1 MNDKNKYA
9 NPSLTDL
16 VKSWNRFIERFRDLA
31 SKRLIPLHRKRS
43 CDSLNKR
50 LIPLH
55 RKRSCD
61 SLNKRLIPLHRKRS
75 CDLINKNAIHRRLIK
90 HFRGQ
95 QEKLG
100 HAVNREIN
108 CPDTIL
114 TQTIGQQ
121 ILAQLKET
129 GYLGC
134 FSDTPDLSENYKD
147 YLDFSDKT

>member
-1 MNDKNKYA
+1 MNDKNKCA

-16 VKSWNRFIERFRDLA
+16 VKSWNRLIERFRDLA
-31 SKRLIPLHRKRS
+31 
-43 CDSLNKR
+43 NKR
-50 LIPLH
+50 LIPL
-55 RKRSCD
+55 R
-61 SLNKRLIPLHRKRS
+61 RKRS
-75 CDLINKNAIHRRLIK
+75 CDLINKSTIHHRLIK

-100 HAVNREIN
+100 HAVNREVN

-134 FSDTPDLSENYKD
+134 FSDTPDLSENYKE

>member
-1 MNDKNKYA
+1 MNDKNKCT

-16 VKSWNRFIERFRDLA
+16 VKSWNRLIERFRDLA
-31 SKRLIPLHRKRS
+31 
-43 CDSLNKR
+43 NKR
-50 LIPLH
+50 LIPL
-55 RKRSCD
+55 R
-61 SLNKRLIPLHRKRS
+61 RKRS
-75 CDLINKNAIHRRLIK
+75 CDLINKSTIHRHLIK

-100 HAVNREIN
+100 HAVNREVN

-134 FSDTPDLSENYKD
+134 FSDTPDLSENYKE